1 MLYIEIKFFVR
12 IGKERKGNQ
21 GERIIVGRRRRRRR
35 RRRRE
40 NRNNDKWPKTMRYK
54 VRKK

>member
-21 GERIIVGRRRRRRR
+21 GERIIVGRRRRRR
-35 RRRRE
+35 E
-40 NRNNDKWPKTMRYK
+40 NGNNDKWPKTMRYK